1 MAENKQPVAANA
13 DDSTMETAMTPE
25 TVYKKI
31 PGGIKSAIDGDDGR
45 CMTVDIQTQLEEAR
59 FISSFMT
66 AVCTSLE
73 IGDICSIAARALF
86 VHSPYYRVVFTFSAA
101 LEEKIITFSPMSQ
114 KGLLAARQ
122 KNAADSYGSPATLDE
137 NAALASAHLN
147 LLDNMGSIAIY
158 FKSGQD
164 KTLSESLLVS
174 LAACFSQA
182 IKNAQEHGRVKNLA
196 MRDGL
201 TDLFNR
207 RVFDETLAQKVKNP
221 DMRPVSLLLIDLDN
235 FKLVNDT
242 FGHQAGDQVLK
253 TLAVILKDSCRG
265 NDLVARFG
273 GEEFA
278 IILSQT
284 QAATAHAIAQRI
296 RNRLAKTSFTFDDRQ
311 LQVTASIGLATC
323 PEASSIF
330 TSNLVKRADRALYQ
344 AKRTGKNKVCVL
356 PADLL
361 TGSLHSF
368 GTENFT
374 SAVSAHC

>member
-1 MAENKQPVAANA
+1 MTEDKQPVTENGCDSNMGAAMTQKTDCKKISGGINDRDMAEN
-13 DDSTMETAMTPE
+13 
-25 TVYKKI
+25 
-31 PGGIKSAIDGDDGR
+31 
-45 CMTVDIQTQLEEAR
+45 IQTQLEEAR
-59 FISSFMT
+59 FISSFMA

-73 IGDICSIAARALF
+73 INDICSIAARALY
-86 VHSPYYRVVFTFSAA
+86 VHAPYYRVVFAFSAD
-101 LEEKIITFSPMSQ
+101 LEEKTVTFSPMSQ
-114 KGLLAARQ
+114 KGILATRH
-122 KNAADSYGSPATLDE
+122 KNAADSYCSLTALDE
-137 NAALASAHLN
+137 NSLASAHLT
-147 LLDNMGSIAIY
+147 LLDNLGTIAIY
-158 FKSGQD
+158 FKSGQYT
-164 KTLSESLLVS
+164 TLSESLRASV
-174 LAACFSQA
+174 AACFSQA
-182 IKNAQEHGRVKNLA
+182 IRNAQEHGRIKDLA

-253 TLAVILKDSCRG
+253 TLARILKDSCRG
-265 NDLVARFG
+265 HDLVARFG

-296 RNRLAKTSFTFDDRQ
+296 RNRLAKTSFTFDNRQ

-361 TGSLHSF
+361 TGAIHSL
-368 GTENFT
+368 GDENFA
-374 SAVSAHC
+374 SAVPASC